1 MSFSS
6 TTIVTL
12 TPCLFHLHW
21 KACERFAELHI
32 FNFVTSRR
40 GPKMSVHAA
49 VNTRWQAA
57 AKIKNT
63 STYSSVERNN
73 LGFALAKIVTPPF
86 VTKQGKKRRKCVPK
100 I

>member
-6 TTIVTL
+6 TTVVTL
-12 TPCLFHLHW
+12 TPCLFHLYW

-40 GPKMSVHAA
+40 GPKMSVHAV

-57 AKIKNT
+57 ADIKNT
-63 STYSSVERNN
+63 LTYSSVERKNFIWG
-73 LGFALAKIVTPPF
+73 LPL
-86 VTKQGKKRRKCVPK
+86 RRL
-100 I
+100 